1 MVVGRVPHA
10 GEMLPLPALS
20 SAPPRHVAII
30 MDGNGRWATE
40 RGLSRAEGHRA
51 GALAIRTVAERLSQH
66 GVPVLT
72 LFAFST
78 ENWGR
83 PRAEVEAILG
93 LAADFIDTRLAE
105 LDEADVRLAHIGD
118 IERLPL
124 ALRGKVRRAVER
136 TAANTGL
143 VLNVAFSYGGRADIV
158 DAVRRL
164 VDDGVRSEDITEE
177 AIAERIATAHLPEPD
192 LLIRTGGERRISNFL
207 VWQAAYAEY
216 YFTPTLWPDFDAR
229 AVDAA
234 LVEYGRRRRRFG
246 LVPESTCTPDGLTAS
261 AGA

>member
-1 MVVGRVPHA
+1 MVARWAPRA
-10 GEMLPLPALS
+10 TEMPPLPALS
-20 SAPPRHVAII
+20 SVPRHVAII
-30 MDGNGRWATE
+30 MDGNGRWATA
-40 RGLSRAEGHRA
+40 RGLSRVEGHRA
-51 GALAIRTVAERLSQH
+51 GTLAIRTVAERLSQH

-83 PRAEVEAILG
+83 PRAEVDAILG

-105 LDEADVRLAHIGD
+105 LAEADVRLAHIGD
-118 IERLPL
+118 IARLPRT
-124 ALRGKVRRAVER
+124 LRAKVTNAVEQ

-164 VDDGVRSEDITEE
+164 VDEGVRSEDITEE

-216 YFTPTLWPDFDAR
+216 YFTEALWPDFDAV

-234 LVEYGRRRRRFG
+234 LLEYGRRRRRFG
-246 LVPESTCTPDGLTAS
+246 LVPENPRPADELAAST
-261 AGA
+261 GA

>member
-1 MVVGRVPHA
+1 MVAGRVPHA

-20 SAPPRHVAII
+20 SAPPRHVAI
-30 MDGNGRWATE
+30 
-40 RGLSRAEGHRA
+40 
-51 GALAIRTVAERLSQH
+51 AIRTVAERLSQH

-93 LAADFIDTRLAE
+93 LASDFIDTRLAE

-124 ALRGKVRRAVER
+124 ALRAKVRRAVEQ

-246 LVPESTCTPDGLTAS
+246 LVPESACPPDGLTAS

>member
-1 MVVGRVPHA
+1 MVAGRVPHA
-10 GEMLPLPALS
+10 EEVLPLPALS
-20 SAPPRHVAII
+20 SVPRHVAII
-30 MDGNGRWATE
+30 MDGNGRWATA
-40 RGLSRAEGHRA
+40 RGLSRVEGHRA

-83 PRAEVEAILG
+83 PRAEVRAILG
-93 LAADFIDTRLAE
+93 LASDFIDTRLAE

-118 IERLPL
+118 IGRLPR
-124 ALRGKVRRAVER
+124 ALRAKVRRAVER

-164 VDDGVRSEDITEE
+164 VDDGLRAEDITEE

-234 LVEYGRRRRRFG
+234 LLEYGRRRRRFG
-246 LVPESTCTPDGLTAS
+246 LVPEGARAPDGLTAS

>member
-1 MVVGRVPHA
+1 MVAGQAPHA
-10 GEMLPLPALS
+10 AEMPPLPALS
-20 SAPPRHVAII
+20 SVPRHVAII
-30 MDGNGRWATE
+30 MDGNGRWATA
-40 RGLSRAEGHRA
+40 RGLARAEGHRA
-51 GALAIRTVAERLSQH
+51 GALVIRTVAERLSQH
-66 GVPVLT
+66 RVPVLT

-83 PRAEVEAILG
+83 PRVEVEAILG
-93 LAADFIDTRLAE
+93 LAADFIDTRLSE
-105 LDEADVRLAHIGD
+105 LDEAGVRLAHIGD
-118 IERLPL
+118 IGRLPR
-124 ALRGKVRRAVER
+124 ALRGKVRHAVER
-136 TAANTGL
+136 TASNTGL

-164 VDDGVRSEDITEE
+164 IDDGVRSEDITEE

-216 YFTPTLWPDFDAR
+216 YFTPTLWPDFDAG

-234 LVEYGRRRRRFG
+234 LLEYGRRRRRFG
-246 LVPESTCTPDGLTAS
+246 LVPESPCAPDELTTS